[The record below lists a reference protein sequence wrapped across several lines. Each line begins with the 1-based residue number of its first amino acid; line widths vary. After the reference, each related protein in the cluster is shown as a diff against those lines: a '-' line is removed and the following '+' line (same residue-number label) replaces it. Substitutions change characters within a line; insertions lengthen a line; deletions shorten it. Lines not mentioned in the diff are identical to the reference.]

1 MTVINLPV
9 SIGEGLDKLAILKI
23 KATHIKVIEKLHHI
37 NNEIDLISPL
47 LLPFITDNIIN
58 ILYNDLVYINQRIWD
73 LVDIARDKGTTDPIV
88 MKEND
93 ARFRIKNRINV
104 YLQSSIQEQKNTN
117 STSKKFYI
125 NTLKELH
132 ENIEI
137 INNERLYID
146 NILIYTTT
154 PELKDEINNLFKY
167 NTEIKVI

>member
-1 MTVINLPV
+1 MTIINLPV
-9 SIGEGLDKLAILKI
+9 SIGEALDKLAILKI
-23 KATHIKVIEKLHHI
+23 KATQIKVIEKLHHI

-104 YLQSSIQEQKNTN
+104 YLESSIQEQKNTN
-117 STSKKFYI
+117 STSKKLYI
-125 NTLKELH
+125 NTLKEL
-132 ENIEI
+132 NVEI

-146 NILIYTTT
+146 NILIYTA

-167 NTEIKVI
+167 NIEIKVI

>member
-1 MTVINLPV
+1 MTIINLPV
-9 SIGEGLDKLAILKI
+9 SIGEALDKLAILKI
-23 KATHIKVIEKLHHI
+23 KATQIKVIEKLHHI

-104 YLQSSIQEQKNTN
+104 YLESSIQEQKNTN
-117 STSKKFYI
+117 STIKKLYI
-125 NTLKELH
+125 NTLKEL
-132 ENIEI
+132 NVEI

-146 NILIYTTT
+146 NILIYTT

-167 NTEIKVI
+167 NIEIKII